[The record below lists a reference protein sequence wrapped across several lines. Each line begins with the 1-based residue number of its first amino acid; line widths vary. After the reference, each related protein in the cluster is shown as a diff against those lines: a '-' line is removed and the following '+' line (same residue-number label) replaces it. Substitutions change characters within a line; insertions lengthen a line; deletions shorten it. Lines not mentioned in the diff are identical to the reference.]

1 MTQSADSQQNNG
13 TFTIELA
20 GATIAITALHDDV
33 RNLCRDYI
41 VPRTTADI
49 AIATAQA
56 DIEFEHSRTDEEFSD
71 GYLETLAVYRKIAAA
86 MAARDTFL
94 MHGSVLAVGNEAYMF
109 TAPSGTGKTTHSRL
123 WLSGIPGSYIVNGD
137 KPLITISEQ
146 NNAAGAKIGAQT
158 DAQPSTRF
166 AAIAHGTPWCGKEGW
181 NTKTSVPLKA
191 IVILERGEENSITEI
206 SAIEAYPA
214 IYPQIHRPAD
224 IPTAK
229 QVLDLSGKLLES
241 VRCYRLT
248 CNMDPEAAFVAY
260 NGLKTDRK

>member
-1 MTQSADSQQNNG
+1 MIQSAGSQQNNG

-41 VPRTTADI
+41 VPRTAADI
-49 AIATAQA
+49 AVATAQA

-137 KPLITISEQ
+137 KPLITISE
-146 NNAAGAKIGAQT
+146 
-158 DAQPSTRF
+158 D

-260 NGLKTDRK
+260 NGLKTDCK